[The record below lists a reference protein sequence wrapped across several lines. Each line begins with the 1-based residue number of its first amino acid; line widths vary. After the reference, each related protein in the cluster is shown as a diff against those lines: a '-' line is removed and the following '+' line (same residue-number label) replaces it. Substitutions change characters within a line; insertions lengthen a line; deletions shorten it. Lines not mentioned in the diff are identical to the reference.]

1 MNLLPNQNS
10 VTAGGSDQLIVS
22 LLVTETTVLT
32 KAEGHATGNSLPLE
46 RAMHHRAAAMT
57 AVLTDIMERP
67 ITPRFWGLNE

>member
-10 VTAGGSDQLIVS
+10 VAAGGSDPLIVS

-32 KAEGHATGNSLPLE
+32 KAEGNAAGNGLPLE
-46 RAMHHRAAAMT
+46 KAMQHRAAAMT
-57 AVLTDIMERP
+57 AVLTDIMDRP